1 MRRRTAIAALGLG
14 AAAAGWLGFSSLA
27 DGDGGA
33 EPRASRTGPT
43 ATVARQTLVARE
55 LIDGTL
61 GYADARTLVHR
72 LEGSG
77 GSSGGDGGDSGGAG
91 GGSGG
96 GGSGGGDDGGS
107 GGGGSSGTLTRTAR
121 PGSVVRRG
129 GVIYWADGEP
139 VLLMYGSTPAYRTL
153 EDGIA
158 DGPDVEQL
166 EENLAVMGFDPG
178 IVDEEF
184 TSSTTSAVEDWQ
196 ESQGLDETGQVELG
210 RVVFLPSARRVGA
223 RRTAVG
229 QALAEGGEVL
239 DTTSTRRVVKVELD
253 VAKQASARRG
263 DSVRVT
269 LPGGATVGGRI
280 TRVGHVAH
288 AKSGSG
294 GGGAGDASGDQ
305 ELVVDV
311 TIALRSARGTR
322 RYDQAPVSVALASEQ
337 RRNAMVVPVNALLAR
352 RGGGYAVELARSG
365 RLVPVRTGL
374 FADGLVAVAGRG
386 IHEGTRVRVAE

>member
-1 MRRRTAIAALGLG
+1 MRRPTAIAALGLG

-27 DGDGGA
+27 GGDDGA

-91 GGSGG
+91 S
-96 GGSGGGDDGGS
+96 GSGGGDDGGS

-158 DGPDVEQL
+158 DGADVEQL
-166 EENLAVMGFDPG
+166 EGNLAVLGFDPG
-178 IVDEEF
+178 IVDERF

-223 RRTAVG
+223 RKTPVG

-269 LPGGATVGGRI
+269 SPGGATVRGRI

-294 GGGAGDASGDQ
+294 GDRGDGSGEQ

-311 TIALRSARGTR
+311 SISLRSTLGTR
-322 RYDQAPVSVALASEQ
+322 GYDQAPVSVALASEQ
-337 RRNAMVVPVNALLAR
+337 RRNALVVPVEVLLAR
-352 RGGGYAVELARSG
+352 RGGGYAVELAGSG

-374 FADGLVAVAGRG
+374 FADGLVTVAGRD
-386 IHEGTRVRVAE
+386 IHEGTRVRVPE

>member
-1 MRRRTAIAALGLG
+1 MRRRTAIAALGVG

-27 DGDGGA
+27 GGDDAA

-55 LIDGTL
+55 LVDGTL

-77 GSSGGDGGDSGGAG
+77 GSSGGDGGDSDGAG

-96 GGSGGGDDGGS
+96 GGDGGS
-107 GGGGSSGTLTRTAR
+107 GGGGNSGTLTRTAR

-129 GVIYWADGEP
+129 GVLYWVDGEP

-153 EDGIA
+153 EDGVA
-158 DGPDVEQL
+158 DGPDIEQL
-166 EENLAVMGFDPG
+166 EENLAALGFDPG
-178 IVDEEF
+178 IVDEDF

-196 ESQGLDETGQVELG
+196 ESQGLEETGQVELG
-210 RVVFLPSARRVGA
+210 RVVFFPSARRVGA
-223 RRTAVG
+223 RKTAIG
-229 QALAEGGEVL
+229 QALAESGEVL
-239 DTTSTRRVVKVELD
+239 DTTSTQRVVKVELD
-253 VAKQASARRG
+253 VAKQSSARRG
-263 DSVRVT
+263 DGVRVT
-269 LPGGATVGGRI
+269 LPGGATVRGRI

-294 GGGAGDASGDQ
+294 GDAGNGSDDQ

-311 TIALRSARGTR
+311 TISLRSTRGTR
-322 RYDQAPVSVALASEQ
+322 RYDQAPVSVALASE
-337 RRNAMVVPVNALLAR
+337 RRRHALVVPVEALLAR
-352 RGGGYAVELARSG
+352 RGGGYAVELAGSG
-365 RLVPVRTGL
+365 RRVPVRTGL
-374 FADGLVAVAGRG
+374 FADGQVAVAGQG
-386 IHEGTRVRVAE
+386 IHEGTRVRVPE

>member
-27 DGDGGA
+27 GGDDAA

-55 LIDGTL
+55 LVDGTL

-96 GGSGGGDDGGS
+96 GGGDDGGS

-129 GVIYWADGEP
+129 GVLYWVDGDP
-139 VLLMYGSTPAYRTL
+139 VLLMYGSTPTYRTL
-153 EDGIA
+153 TDGIA

-166 EENLAVMGFDPG
+166 EENLAVLGFDPG

-196 ESQGLDETGQVELG
+196 ESQGLEETGQVELG
-210 RVVFLPSARRVGA
+210 RVVFFPSARRVGA
-223 RRTAVG
+223 RKTAIG
-229 QALAEGGEVL
+229 SALAEGGEVL

-253 VAKQASARRG
+253 VAKQSFARRG
-263 DSVRVT
+263 DGVRVT
-269 LPGGATVGGRI
+269 LPGGATVRGRI

-294 GGGAGDASGDQ
+294 GGGMGDDSGDQ

-337 RRNAMVVPVNALLAR
+337 RRNALVVPVEALLAR
-352 RGGGYAVELARSG
+352 RGGDYAVELAGSG
-365 RLVPVRTGL
+365 RRVPVRTGL
-374 FADGLVAVAGRG
+374 FADGQVAVAGQG
-386 IHEGTRVRVAE
+386 IHEGTRVRVPE

>member
-1 MRRRTAIAALGLG
+1 MRRRTAIAALGVG

-27 DGDGGA
+27 GGDDAA

-55 LIDGTL
+55 LVDGTL

-96 GGSGGGDDGGS
+96 GGDGGS
-107 GGGGSSGTLTRTAR
+107 GGGGNSGTLTRTAR

-129 GVIYWADGEP
+129 GVLYWVDGKP

-153 EDGIA
+153 KDGVA
-158 DGPDVEQL
+158 EGPDIEQL
-166 EENLAVMGFDPG
+166 EENLAALEFDPG
-178 IVDEEF
+178 IVDEDF

-196 ESQGLDETGQVELG
+196 ESQGLEETGQVELG
-210 RVVFLPSARRVGA
+210 RLVFFPSARRVGA
-223 RRTAVG
+223 RKTAIG

-239 DTTSTRRVVKVELD
+239 DTTSTQRVVKVELD
-253 VAKQASARRG
+253 VAKQSSARRG
-263 DSVRVT
+263 DGVRVT
-269 LPGGATVGGRI
+269 LPGGATVRGRI
-280 TRVGHVAH
+280 TRVGHVAR

-294 GGGAGDASGDQ
+294 GDAGNGSGDQ
-305 ELVVDV
+305 ELVVDLA
-311 TIALRSARGTR
+311 ISLRSTRGTR
-322 RYDQAPVSVALASEQ
+322 RYDQAPVSVALASE
-337 RRNAMVVPVNALLAR
+337 RRRHALVVPVEALLAR
-352 RGGGYAVELARSG
+352 SGGGYAVELAGSG
-365 RLVPVRTGL
+365 RRVPVRTGL
-374 FADGLVAVAGRG
+374 FADGQVAVAGQG
-386 IHEGTRVRVAE
+386 IREGTRVRVPE